1 MDINELIK
9 ALENENNEHIINN
22 DLKNISKIKNDI
34 LQNLGLPKNQL
45 KSLHKSLKDYKFVD
59 ELSDLQIGRCIRF
72 IKLKNIDNIK
82 LTNTLISCD
91 VKIENHGIII
101 ICKNFQHR
109 YFQINM
115 NEVLIF
121 QKITDQEKIILSA
134 LKYLN
139 T

>member
-1 MDINELIK
+1 MDINKLIK
-9 ALENENNEHIINN
+9 ALENENNEHIVTN

-34 LQNLGLPKNQL
+34 LQNLGLPTYMLKN
-45 KSLHKSLKDYKFVD
+45 LHKSLKDYKFVD
-59 ELSDLQIGRCIRF
+59 ELPDLQLGRCIRY
-72 IKLKNIDNIK
+72 IKLKDVKNIR
-82 LTNTLISCD
+82 LTNTLIACD
-91 VKIENHGIII
+91 VKIENNGIII
-101 ICKNFQHR
+101 VCKNFQNR